1 MFKEQKMFF
10 TFSPFF
16 LQEKFSCSD
25 FPLRDDDDEMRKV
38 GFGLPYDKV
47 EFVDTTVCIL
57 GWANTNPP
65 STIIDRHCDRQR

>member
-1 MFKEQKMFF
+1 MRGE
-10 TFSPFF
+10 
-16 LQEKFSCSD
+16 
-25 FPLRDDDDEMRKV
+25 RRKV
-38 GFGLPYDKV
+38 GNDFSLGLPYDKV